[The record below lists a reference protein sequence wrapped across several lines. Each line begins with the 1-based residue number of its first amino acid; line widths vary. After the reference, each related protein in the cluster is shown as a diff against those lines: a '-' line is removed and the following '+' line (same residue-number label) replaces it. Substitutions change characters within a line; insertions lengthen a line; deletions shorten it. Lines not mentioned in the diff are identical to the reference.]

1 MRKTIII
8 GFASA
13 VLVVILGGLLTA
25 YTDMAQCSEGE
36 REVPCPAAERVSDTF
51 AFAHKPMSAN
61 GSITVHVAALTGTLT
76 YPPPGRD
83 AIVPGLVPWAKGGI
97 IIKDGTGQGSPYV
110 ALMRTAEHGVRLQYA
125 YTHDLAGSPDATWLR
140 LTRAGDTVIGFDSMD
155 GREWTEVGR
164 TRIPGLPATVET
176 GMFATSPGWL
186 GLRTVALGGSV
197 AESGFTQASATFDT
211 ITTTGTPTAP
221 WTPAIVGD
229 LGHTDWEKHHRPPG
243 VTESAGTVTV
253 TGSGDIGPQV
263 DGGARDIEDTLAALA
278 LGLLIVLVISTRAN
292 TGPMKLAAVAFGA
305 GLIAAGVTIPLG
317 VRLLRTN
324 GNTVNAVSALTELRV
339 VVGVG
344 VLFAL
349 AALFARALAVRLH
362 RRWLAILVAIAV
374 VVLPY
379 LLAAF
384 PLLPDVVAGWLL
396 RLTPAA
402 GFAVVGTVPEYSQ
415 VAAHYAPSTGYFPLP
430 WWGGLLVLVAWT
442 AVLMIGQVRGDA
454 LSPWLGGRTARG
466 RLSGPAE

>member
-1 MRKTIII
+1 MRKTTII

-25 YTDMAQCSEGE
+25 YTDLAHCSEGE

-51 AFAHKPMSAN
+51 VFAHKPMSAN

-140 LTRAGDTVIGFDSMD
+140 LTREGDTVIGYDSMD
-155 GREWTEVGR
+155 GREWTEIGR
-164 TRIPGLPATVET
+164 TRIPDLPATVET

-186 GLRTVALGGSV
+186 GLRTVALGASV

-221 WTPAIVGD
+221 WTPAIIGD
-229 LGHTDWEKHHRPPG
+229 LGHTDWEKHHRAPG
-243 VTESAGTVTV
+243 MTESAGTVTV
-253 TGSGDIGPQV
+253 TGSGDIGPQG
-263 DGGARDIEDTLAALA
+263 DGGARDIEDTLVALA
-278 LGLLIVLVISTRAN
+278 LGLLIVLVMSTRAN
-292 TGPMKLAAVAFGA
+292 TAPVTLAAMAFGA
-305 GLIAAGVTIPLG
+305 GLIAAGATIPLG
-317 VRLLRTN
+317 VRLLRAN
-324 GNTVNAVSALTELRV
+324 GNTVNAASVLTELRV
-339 VVGVG
+339 IVGVG

-362 RRWLAILVAIAV
+362 RRRLAILVAVAV
-374 VVLPY
+374 VVVPY

-402 GFAVVGTVPEYSQ
+402 GFAVVGTTPEYSQ
-415 VAAHYAPSTGYFPLP
+415 VAAHYVPSGGYFPLP
-430 WWGGLLVLVAWT
+430 WWGGLLVLAAWT
-442 AVLMIGQVRGDA
+442 AIVMVGRVRRVSFSRGSD
-454 LSPWLGGRTARG
+454 GRTGQG
-466 RLSGPAE
+466 RSNGSAE